1 MIRPFKHRSSPDS
14 NDNNFPSRACT
25 PTDTNR
31 RKQGVSVCM
40 VLAYKF
46 LNFYPDCLSSRHNV
60 NFEVT
65 SIMIM
70 RQCSHTYTCRPQFLR
85 RPFEKGA
92 HLSLFPYARGPSNKF
107 VRVIVPPLCAT
118 VLALCPDLIRQTE
131 CVQQHLAGMLTHDS
145 TPCLSG
151 SIGKSFL
158 NFTFFSI
165 VTILS
170 YFREL
175 IRKFMS
181 SAKSD

>member
-1 MIRPFKHRSSPDS
+1 M
-14 NDNNFPSRACT
+14 
-25 PTDTNR
+25 
-31 RKQGVSVCM
+31 M
-40 VLAYKF
+40 LAYKF
-46 LNFYPDCLSSRHNV
+46 LIFCPDCLSSRHNV

-65 SIMIM
+65 SITIM
-70 RQCSHTYTCRPQFLR
+70 RKCSHTYTCRPQFLR

-151 SIGKSFL
+151 SIGNSFL
-158 NFTFFSI
+158 NITIFNLDYTELLPRVHTQAHVISKIRLTPTLIWVSFPNSQNAVAKENTVPRAPLTFC
-165 VTILS
+165 
-170 YFREL
+170 R
-175 IRKFMS
+175 
-181 SAKSD
+181 